1 MAYIPELEPDE
12 NLVLE
17 TAFKVSEKSAAFNF
31 AVSDRAIYWPAK
43 KTFAL
48 SDATYFKRLPKR
60 EVAEVSVRR
69 LPPYAFWL
77 VAILMVLAGLVTA
90 YFMLIPLVNHEP
102 GEHKVSGW
110 PLALVVG
117 GILLPF
123 AAKGRLGLQIRTL
136 DRTFRW
142 KPPLVVDKAS
152 KQNIEAFFDE
162 IMVACKESGFN
173 TTHV

>member
-1 MAYIPELEPDE
+1 MAYLPELEPGE

-17 TAFKVSEKSAAFNF
+17 TAFKVSEKSAPFNF
-31 AVSDRAIYWPAK
+31 AISDRAIYWPATK
-43 KTFAL
+43 VFAVH
-48 SDATYFKRLPKR
+48 DATYFKRLRKA

-77 VAILMVLAGLVTA
+77 VAILLVLAGLVTA
-90 YFMLIPLVNHEP
+90 YFMLIPLINHEP
-102 GEHKVSGW
+102 GEHTVSGW
-110 PLALVVG
+110 PLALVIG

-123 AAKGRLGLQIRTL
+123 AVKGRLGLEIRTL

-162 IMVACKESGFN
+162 IIVACEEAGFN
-173 TTHV
+173 TARA